1 MSKTL
6 EIIEDIR
13 NMKEELELVL
23 TSQALLLLRRPSQDF
38 AMMSVKGILAPNWFG
53 WGKLFD
59 KRRKEGF
66 WEETTNI

>member
-23 TSQALLLLRRPSQDF
+23 TSQALLLLRHPSQDF

-53 WGKLFD
+53 
-59 KRRKEGF
+59 
-66 WEETTNI
+66 